1 MEQNGT
7 EKNSKKMTITA
18 LNHGHDS
25 AYITLKNGIEVRS
38 STSPA
43 GPSLHA
49 RIPLK
54 GDNFLSIYV
63 FVGATR
69 VSIDE
74 VCGNTS
80 RTHCDYHIAAD
91 GSWQKTIFTS
101 VGCAHGPMHD
111 KNEPLRVE
119 DLIVEYIGL
128 KERNAAKLLEV
139 VEFFRPFAVRN

>member
-7 EKNSKKMTITA
+7 EKNSKRMTITA
-18 LNHGHDS
+18 MEHGHDS
-25 AYITLKNGIEVRS
+25 AYITLKNGIEVQS
-38 STSPA
+38 SSSSA

-54 GDNFLSIYV
+54 GDNFLSVYV
-63 FVGATR
+63 FVGSTR

-80 RTHCDYHIAAD
+80 RTHCDHHIAAD
-91 GSWQKTIFTS
+91 GSWQKVIFTS
-101 VGCAHGPMHD
+101 VGCAFGPKHD

-119 DLIVEYIGL
+119 DLVVEYIGL
-128 KERNAAKLLEV
+128 KERNAEKLLEV